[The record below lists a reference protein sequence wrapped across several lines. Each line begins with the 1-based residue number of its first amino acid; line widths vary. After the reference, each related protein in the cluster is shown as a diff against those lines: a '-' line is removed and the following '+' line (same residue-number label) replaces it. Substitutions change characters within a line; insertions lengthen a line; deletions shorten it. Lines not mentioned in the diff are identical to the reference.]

1 MFKKLI
7 LFLIIGISLYS
18 CTFFSSN
25 KNEDKKVI
33 AKVNDTYLYLEDL
46 ESTLPKNYKKMDSA
60 LLVSNYIN
68 NWAKQQLLLA
78 KAQINLNDN
87 QAEIDKLVSKYRQD
101 LLINKYREA
110 VVYQNLDTVISKT
123 EIDSF
128 YITNKDI
135 LKLNEEL
142 IKLKFIQVNKDINDK
157 EKIISLFKSNNKE
170 DVKQIISKELEFKT
184 CYFNDS
190 VWIKYKDVL
199 NILPILNDSNFE
211 SIKKNSFLQ
220 KEDSLNL
227 YLIYFNDKIGRNSI
241 SPKGYVVPTIKQMIL
256 HARKLELLK
265 KLEQTLLNDANKNGQ
280 YEIYK

>member
-1 MFKKLI
+1 MLKKLI
-7 LFLIIGISLYS
+7 IFLVIYISLYS
-18 CTFFSSN
+18 CSFFKSN
-25 KNEDKKVI
+25 SKDDKKAI

-46 ESTLPKNYKKMDSA
+46 KAVLPKDYKKMDSA
-60 LLVSNYIN
+60 LLASNYIN

-78 KAQINLNDN
+78 KAQINLNDD
-87 QAEIDKLVSKYRQD
+87 QVEIDKLVIKYRQD

-110 VVYQNLDTVISKT
+110 VVSQNLDTVVNET
-123 EIDSF
+123 DVDNF
-128 YITNKDI
+128 YTNNKDI

-142 IKLKFIQVNKDINDK
+142 VKLKFIQVNKDISDK
-157 EKIISLFKSNNKE
+157 EKIISLFKSRNKE
-170 DVKQIISKELEFKT
+170 DAKQVISKELEFKT
-184 CYFNDS
+184 FYFNDS

-199 NILPILNDSNFE
+199 NILPILNDADFK

-227 YLIYFNDKIGRNSI
+227 YLIYINDKIGRNSI

>member
-123 EIDSF
+123 EIDNF